1 MGDILVWD
9 MSWCGL
15 ILVWDNFGVG
25 YVANG
30 VVWDM
35 LQCGICPCGISRGTR
50 VST

>member
-1 MGDILVWD
+1 MWDILVWD

-15 ILVWDNFGVG
+15 ILVWDNFGVE

-35 LQCGICPCGISRGTR
+35 SGVGYIGVG
-50 VST
+50 